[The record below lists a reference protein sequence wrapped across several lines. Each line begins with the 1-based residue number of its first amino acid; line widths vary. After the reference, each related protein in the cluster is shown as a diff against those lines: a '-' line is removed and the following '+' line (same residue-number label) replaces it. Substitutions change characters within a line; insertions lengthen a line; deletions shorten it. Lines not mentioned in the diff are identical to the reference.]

1 MVSQGINVIKK
12 SALMIGG
19 FIVLALL
26 LVVAGVLWLSGS
38 SLFDRKVGAVI
49 YFQDGVAGLYEGAP
63 VTFRGV
69 AVGQVENIG
78 LQVDP
83 KTQSALIPVTIRLS
97 PDVVTFNGGPD
108 AARPLLDVPALVQR
122 GLRAK
127 LVSQSLVTGQ
137 KLIDLNLVVDAP
149 AVAVRP
155 GPRPEIPVMADRFGV
170 LVDQV
175 ADLPLREIVQDLR
188 ETMKIMRTTLD
199 TANGAL
205 VQATSMLGDVGREL
219 AGVGSEARKSL
230 MVANAALVR
239 VQDSANRSL
248 QAVSRLADNANGTVT
263 AVQPDLLRTLT
274 VTREAAE
281 SARLA
286 TQRLAELTAA
296 EAPFRSDLD
305 SALADLAQATRGL
318 RDWSELLQEQPNA
331 IIFGRQRSS
340 KGSP

>member
-1 MVSQGINVIKK
+1 MIKR

-19 FIVLALL
+19 FIVVALL
-26 LVVAGVLWLSGS
+26 LVVGGVLWLSGN
-38 SLFDRKVGAVI
+38 SLFDRRVGAVV
-49 YFQDGVAGLYEGAP
+49 YFQEGVAGLYEGAP

-97 PDVVTFNGGPD
+97 PDVVTYNGGVD
-108 AARPLLDVPALVQR
+108 GARPLLDVPTLVQR

-149 AVAVRP
+149 PVAVRP
-155 GPRPEIPVMADRFGV
+155 GPRPEIPVMTDRFGV

-175 ADLPLREIVQDLR
+175 ADLPLRDIAQEFRD
-188 ETMKIMRTTLD
+188 TMKTMRTTLD

-205 VQATSMLGDVGREL
+205 LETTSMLGNVGREL

-230 MVANAALVR
+230 VIANAALAR
-239 VQDSANRSL
+239 VQDSAHASL
-248 QAVSRLADNANGTVT
+248 LAVTRLADNANGTVT
-263 AVQPDLLRTLT
+263 AVQPELVRTLT

-286 TQRLAELTAA
+286 TLRLAEMTAA

-305 SALADLAQATRGL
+305 SAVADLAQATRGL
-318 RDWSELLQEQPNA
+318 RDWSKLLQEQPNA

-340 KGSP
+340 RGAP